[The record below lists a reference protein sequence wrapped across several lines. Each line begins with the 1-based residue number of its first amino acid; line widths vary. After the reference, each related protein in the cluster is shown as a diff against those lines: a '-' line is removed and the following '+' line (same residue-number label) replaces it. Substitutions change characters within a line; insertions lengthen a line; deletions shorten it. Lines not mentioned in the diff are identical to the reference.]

1 MTAIFV
7 QLGICLALYWL
18 SKPVAFNILAKM
30 MVAND
35 SYEGFLRSLL
45 KAIYS
50 SIAVVFFIWFLFGD
64 AAQLVIAFNTFCLLT
79 LIRFD
84 FVDAEEGYT
93 ETRNKIIEKYNR
105 VP

>member
-18 SKPVAFNILAKM
+18 SKPVALNVLSKI
-30 MVAND
+30 MVANET
-35 SYEGFLRSLL
+35 YEDFLRSLL
-45 KAIYS
+45 KVVYS
-50 SIAVVFFIWFLFGD
+50 SMAVVFCMWFLFGD

-84 FVDAEEGYT
+84 FDDAEEGYK
-93 ETRNKIIEKYNR
+93 ETRKQIIKIYNR
-105 VP
+105 DL